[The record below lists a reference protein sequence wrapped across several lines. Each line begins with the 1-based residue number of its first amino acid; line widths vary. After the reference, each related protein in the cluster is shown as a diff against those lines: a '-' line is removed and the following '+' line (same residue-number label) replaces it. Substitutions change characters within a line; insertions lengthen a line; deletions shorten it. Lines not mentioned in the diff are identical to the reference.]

1 MTIQTTAGARL
12 ILALFASAMA
22 AAMPAS
28 AQPYPAKPVRLI
40 VPFGNGGGTDV
51 IGRALALKL
60 GDALGQQVV
69 VDNRPGANG
78 TIGVDLVAKA
88 PPDGHALAMITSSH
102 TVNVSLYRNLPY
114 DLVNDL
120 APVVQVTSQPYML
133 VIHPSLPAKTVNE
146 LVALARAK
154 PGAINYASSGIGGLG
169 HLSAALFAQL
179 AGVQLTH
186 VPYKGG
192 TQGVTDLIAGHVH
205 LLFSTILQANPQVR
219 AGRLRALAVTSPQR
233 SGAAAALPTMQEAGV
248 AGYAVTGWY
257 AIVAP
262 ARTPAAVIARLN
274 GELNIIL
281 RQPEIRERLA
291 ADGSEAAGG
300 TNEALAAH
308 VKAEIAKW
316 AKLVRETGIRA
327 D

>member
-1 MTIQTTAGARL
+1 MIRASFSHR
-12 ILALFASAMA
+12 IVVPCALA
-22 AAMPAS
+22 AAIAMPVC
-28 AQPYPAKPVRLI
+28 AQSYPAKPLRLI
-40 VPFGNGGGTDV
+40 VPFGSGGGTDV

-133 VIHPSLPAKTVNE
+133 VIHPSLPAKTVAE

-169 HLSAALFAQL
+169 HLSAALFAQQTG
-179 AGVQLTH
+179 AQLTH

-205 LLFSTILQANPQVR
+205 MLFSTILQANPQVR

-233 SGAAAALPTMQEAGV
+233 SGAVPTLPTMQEAGV

-274 GELNIIL
+274 GEINTIL

-300 TNEALAAH
+300 GADALGAH

-327 D
+327 E

>member
-1 MTIQTTAGARL
+1 MIRASFSHR
-12 ILALFASAMA
+12 IVVPCALA
-22 AAMPAS
+22 AAIAMPVC
-28 AQPYPAKPVRLI
+28 AQSYPAKPLRLI
-40 VPFGNGGGTDV
+40 VPFGSGGGTDV

-133 VIHPSLPAKTVNE
+133 VIHPSLPAKTVAE

-169 HLSAALFAQL
+169 HLSAALFAQQTG
-179 AGVQLTH
+179 AQLTH

-205 LLFSTILQANPQVR
+205 MLFSTILQANPQVR

-233 SGAAAALPTMQEAGV
+233 SGAVPTLPTMQEAGV

-274 GELNIIL
+274 GEINSIL

-300 TNEALAAH
+300 GADALGAH

-327 D
+327 E